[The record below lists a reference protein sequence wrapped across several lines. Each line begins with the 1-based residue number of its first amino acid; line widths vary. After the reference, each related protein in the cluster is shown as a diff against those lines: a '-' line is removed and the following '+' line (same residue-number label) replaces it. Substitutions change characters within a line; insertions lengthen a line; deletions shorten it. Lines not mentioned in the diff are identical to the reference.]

1 MSNLLEE
8 ESIDELI
15 DEITNQIID
24 NKDEK
29 RIGDIIGSCGYLI
42 YRQKFDTFGAK
53 IKDPKSK
60 RERGFTHVYYNKAEY
75 KTPDG
80 KKIIVHYLSERKGC
94 GGGELAYVKTEMVEI
109 LEFSEGFPQYFGE
122 YTTVGQMFP
131 GSVIVNEDNDIE
143 LKYSI
148 KSKIAERKGEKK

>member
-1 MSNLLEE
+1 MSNLREE

-15 DEITNQIID
+15 DEITTQIIE
-24 NKDEK
+24 NRDEK

-60 RERGFTHVYYNKAEY
+60 RERGFTHVYYNKVEY

-80 KKIIVHYLSERKGC
+80 KKIIVHYLGEVKGC
-94 GGGELAYVKTEMVEI
+94 TGGELAYVKTETVEI
-109 LEFSEGFPQYFGE
+109 VEFSEGFSQYFGE
-122 YTTVGQMFP
+122 YTTVGKMFP
-131 GSVIVNEDNDIE
+131 ESVILNEDNDIE
-143 LKYSI
+143 LKYSL
-148 KSKIAERKGEKK
+148 KSKIAERKCEKK